1 MKNSEEAIW
10 DCVVI
15 GGGLAGLTASIF
27 LARAGLS
34 VLLLERSKKL
44 GGRAGTELM
53 KGNYL
58 NLGPH
63 ALYSK
68 GKSMEILSQLEIIP
82 QGDHPPIKGKLLY
95 KDKIHEL
102 PAEPWTL
109 LISDLFTW
117 KGKQELLRFFISLKK
132 VNVNENQDITISQ
145 WLNQN
150 IKDEHVKK
158 FILMLI
164 RLSTYCHEPD
174 LMSAYAALNQ
184 LQLGKALY
192 LDYGWQTLIEALTE
206 QALKSGVTIKSRSA
220 VHGITGLFPKV
231 RITSKNNESIFAKT
245 VLSTASPGETVKML
259 QEHRNPSTLECLN
272 ELLPVRAACL
282 DIVLSKL
289 PEPDTFFAMSMDQ
302 PLYFSNHS
310 KVARLTENENYSV
323 VHVMKYLRFNE
334 IQEELEVKYELELFT
349 SRLQPGWEK
358 FVVYKRFL
366 PRLIVSH
373 GMLRAK
379 KARPAPVVKEIPGL
393 FIAGDW
399 VGAEGM
405 LTDASF
411 TSAKQAAV
419 SIIAMCR

>member
-1 MKNSEEAIW
+1 MEKEIKNSEGAIW
-10 DCVVI
+10 DCVII

-44 GGRAGTELM
+44 GGRARTEFM
-53 KGNYL
+53 EGNYL

-63 ALYSK
+63 AFYSK
-68 GKSMEILSQLEIIP
+68 GKSLEILSQLEIIP
-82 QGDHPPIKGKLLY
+82 QGAHPPIKGKLFY
-95 KDKIHEL
+95 QDKIHEL
-102 PAEPWTL
+102 PIDPWTL
-109 LISDLFTW
+109 LISDVFDW

-132 VNVNENQDITISQ
+132 GNANENQDITTSQ

-164 RLSTYCHEPD
+164 RLSTYCDEPD
-174 LMSAYAALNQ
+174 LISANAALSQ

-206 QALKSGVTIKSRSA
+206 EALKSGVTIKSRST
-220 VHGITGLFPKV
+220 VHGITGVFPKV
-231 RITSKNNESIFAKT
+231 GIIFKNNESIFART
-245 VLSTASPGETVKML
+245 VLSTASPKETAKML
-259 QEHRNPSTLECLN
+259 QEHGKSSSLEYLN
-272 ELLPVRAACL
+272 ELLPIRAACL
-282 DIVLSKL
+282 DIVLSKI
-289 PEPDTFFAMSMDQ
+289 PEPHTFFAMSMDQ

-323 VHVMKYLRFNE
+323 IHVMKYLRFNE
-334 IQEELEVKYELELFT
+334 TQEETEVKYELEQFI

-366 PRLIVSH
+366 PRLTVSH
-373 GMLRAK
+373 GMLSAK
-379 KARPAPVVKEIPGL
+379 KARPYPVVKQIPGL
-393 FIAGDW
+393 FIAG
-399 VGAEGM
+399 
-405 LTDASF
+405 
-411 TSAKQAAV
+411 
-419 SIIAMCR
+419 